1 MSAPEKPFW
10 VIEYLILGNS
20 SDPPS
25 YLKPGRAYFVST
37 PDLSEAL
44 RFADR
49 ASAQA
54 MIAYAGEG
62 RAGVMGALKA
72 TRRTGLDK
80 VLSKR

>member
-1 MSAPEKPFW
+1 MTAREKPFW
-10 VIEYLILGNS
+10 VIEYLILGTS

-37 PDLSEAL
+37 PNLTEAL

-54 MIAYAGEG
+54 MIAYAGAG
-62 RAGVMGALKA
+62 RAGVMGTLKA
-72 TRRTGLDK
+72 TRLTGLDK
-80 VLSKR
+80 LDSKR